1 MNTIIITVGVIVI
14 ALISVLFLISIM
26 SASNKI
32 DRIDS
37 TIKHHLIDIYNRQ
50 RDIHDNIS
58 CINNNITDSIKE
70 IHTQLKNIIELN
82 NGIKE
87 DNKELVENY
96 QKICDDLAT
105 IITTVN
111 EKKTTRRVKRLD
123 DGCRKHKCK
132 CHEENNSQQINKE
145 DTNSKID
152 FEQEAN
158 R

>member
-14 ALISVLFLISIM
+14 ALISVLLLISIM
-26 SASNKI
+26 SASNKV
-32 DRIDS
+32 DRITS
-37 TIKHHLIDIYNRQ
+37 RIEKHL
-50 RDIHDNIS
+50 
-58 CINNNITDSIKE
+58 NNIYEKE
-70 IHTQLKNIIELN
+70 TETNLNILISTREINTQLKSIIELN

-123 DGCRKHKCK
+123 NGCGTHKCK
-132 CHEENNSQQINKE
+132 CHEENNSQQIGKE
-145 DTNSKID
+145 DTSSKID
-152 FEQEAN
+152 FKQEVN

>member
-14 ALISVLFLISIM
+14 ALISVLLLIFIM
-26 SASNKI
+26 SASNKV
-32 DRIDS
+32 DRIS
-37 TIKHHLIDIYNRQ
+37 SRIEKHL
-50 RDIHDNIS
+50 
-58 CINNNITDSIKE
+58 NNIYEKE
-70 IHTQLKNIIELN
+70 TETNLNLLISTREINTQLKNIIELN

-123 DGCRKHKCK
+123 DGCGKHKCK
-132 CHEENNSQQINKE
+132 CHEENNSQQIGKE
-145 DTNSKID
+145 DTSSKIG
-152 FEQEAN
+152 FKQEAN
-158 R
+158 H

>member
-14 ALISVLFLISIM
+14 ALISVLLLISIM
-26 SASNKI
+26 SASNKV
-32 DRIDS
+32 DRIES

-50 RDIHDNIS
+50 SDIHDNIS
-58 CINNNITDSIKE
+58 CINNSITDSTKE
-70 IHTQLKNIIELN
+70 IHTQLKSIIELN

-105 IITTVN
+105 IITTIN

-123 DGCRKHKCK
+123 DGCGKHKCK
-132 CHEENNSQQINKE
+132 CHEENNSQQISKE
-145 DTNSKID
+145 DTNSKIG
-152 FEQEAN
+152 FKQEAN

>member
-14 ALISVLFLISIM
+14 ALISVLLLISIM
-26 SASNKI
+26 SASNKV
-32 DRIDS
+32 DRISSNIEKYLKNIYEKETETNLNLLIS
-37 TIKHHLIDIYNRQ
+37 TRE
-50 RDIHDNIS
+50 
-58 CINNNITDSIKE
+58 IN
-70 IHTQLKNIIELN
+70 TQLKNIIELN

-111 EKKTTRRVKRLD
+111 EKKTTRRVKRL
-123 DGCRKHKCK
+123 GCGTHKCK
-132 CHEENNSQQINKE
+132 CNEENNSQQISKE
-145 DTNSKID
+145 DTNSKIG
-152 FEQEAN
+152 FKQEAN

>member
-14 ALISVLFLISIM
+14 ALISVLLLISII
-26 SASNKI
+26 SSSNKL

-37 TIKHHLIDIYNRQ
+37 YIEKYLKNIYDGEIEING
-50 RDIHDNIS
+50 NILGS
-58 CINNNITDSIKE
+58 RKE
-70 IHTQLKNIIELN
+70 IHTQLKSIIELN

-111 EKKTTRRVKRLD
+111 EKKTTRRVKHLD
-123 DGCRKHKCK
+123 DGCGKHKCK
-132 CHEENNSQQINKE
+132 CHEENNSQQISKE
-145 DTNSKID
+145 DTSSKIG
-152 FEQEAN
+152 FKQEAN

>member
-14 ALISVLFLISIM
+14 ALISVLLLISIM
-26 SASNKI
+26 SASNKL
-32 DRIDS
+32 DKIDS
-37 TIKHHLIDIYNRQ
+37 HIEKYLKNIYDGEIEING
-50 RDIHDNIS
+50 NILGS
-58 CINNNITDSIKE
+58 RKE
-70 IHTQLKNIIELN
+70 INTQLKNIIELN

-123 DGCRKHKCK
+123 DGCGKHKCK
-132 CHEENNSQQINKE
+132 CHEENNSQQIGKE
-145 DTNSKID
+145 DPNSKID
-152 FEQEAN
+152 FKQEAN

>member
-1 MNTIIITVGVIVI
+1 MNTIIITVGVIAI
-14 ALISVLFLISIM
+14 ALISVLLLISIM
-26 SASNKI
+26 SASNKV
-32 DRIDS
+32 DRIES
-37 TIKHHLIDIYNRQ
+37 TIKHHLINIYNRQ

-58 CINNNITDSIKE
+58 YINNNITDSTKE
-70 IHTQLKNIIELN
+70 VHTQLKSIIELN

-123 DGCRKHKCK
+123 KVCEKHKCK

-145 DTNSKID
+145 DTSSKID
-152 FEQEAN
+152 FKQEAN

>member
-1 MNTIIITVGVIVI
+1 MNTIIITVGVIAI
-14 ALISVLFLISIM
+14 ALISVLLLIFIM
-26 SASNKI
+26 SASNKV

-50 RDIHDNIS
+50 RDIHDNI
-58 CINNNITDSIKE
+58 TDSTKE
-70 IHTQLKNIIELN
+70 IHTQLKSIIELN

-105 IITTVN
+105 IITTIN

-123 DGCRKHKCK
+123 DGCGKHKCK
-132 CHEENNSQQINKE
+132 CHEENNSQQIGKE
-145 DTNSKID
+145 DTSSKIG
-152 FEQEAN
+152 FKQEAN

>member
-14 ALISVLFLISIM
+14 ALISVLLLISIM
-26 SASNKI
+26 SVSNKV

-37 TIKHHLIDIYNRQ
+37 HIEKYLKNIYDGEIEING
-50 RDIHDNIS
+50 NILGS
-58 CINNNITDSIKE
+58 RKE
-70 IHTQLKNIIELN
+70 IHTQLKSIIELN

-123 DGCRKHKCK
+123 DGCGKHKCK
-132 CHEENNSQQINKE
+132 CHEENNSQQISKE
-145 DTNSKID
+145 DTNSKIG
-152 FEQEAN
+152 FKQEAN

>member
-1 MNTIIITVGVIVI
+1 MNIIIITVGVIVI
-14 ALISVLFLISIM
+14 ALISVLLLISII
-26 SASNKI
+26 SSSNKL

-37 TIKHHLIDIYNRQ
+37 HIEKYLKNIYDGEIEING
-50 RDIHDNIS
+50 NILGS
-58 CINNNITDSIKE
+58 RKE
-70 IHTQLKNIIELN
+70 INTQLKNIIELN

-111 EKKTTRRVKRLD
+111 ENKTTRRVKRL
-123 DGCRKHKCK
+123 GCGTHKCK
-132 CHEENNSQQINKE
+132 CNEENNSQQISKE
-145 DTNSKID
+145 DTSSKIG
-152 FEQEAN
+152 FKQEAN

>member
-14 ALISVLFLISIM
+14 ALISILLLISIM
-26 SASNKI
+26 SASNKV
-32 DRIDS
+32 DRIES

-58 CINNNITDSIKE
+58 CIDNTITDSTKE
-70 IHTQLKNIIELN
+70 IHTQLKSIIELN

-105 IITTVN
+105 IITTIN
-111 EKKTTRRVKRLD
+111 EKKTSRKVNRL
-123 DGCRKHKCK
+123 GCGTHKCK
-132 CHEENNSQQINKE
+132 CNEENNSKQISKE
-145 DTNSKID
+145 DTSSKIG
-152 FEQEAN
+152 FKQEAN
-158 R
+158 H

>member
-1 MNTIIITVGVIVI
+1 MNTIIITVGVIAI
-14 ALISVLFLISIM
+14 ALISVLLLIFIM
-26 SASNKI
+26 SASNKV

-50 RDIHDNIS
+50 RDIHDNI
-58 CINNNITDSIKE
+58 TDSTKE
-70 IHTQLKNIIELN
+70 IHTQLKSIIELN

-105 IITTVN
+105 IITTIN

-123 DGCRKHKCK
+123 DGCGKHKCK
-132 CHEENNSQQINKE
+132 CHEENNSQQIGKE
-145 DTNSKID
+145 DTPPKIG
-152 FEQEAN
+152 FKQEAN

>member
-14 ALISVLFLISIM
+14 ALISVLLLIFIM
-26 SASNKI
+26 SASNKV
-32 DRIDS
+32 DRISSRIEKYLNNIYEKETETNLNILIS
-37 TIKHHLIDIYNRQ
+37 TRE
-50 RDIHDNIS
+50 
-58 CINNNITDSIKE
+58 INN
-70 IHTQLKNIIELN
+70 QLKSIIELN

-123 DGCRKHKCK
+123 DGCGKYKCK
-132 CHEENNSQQINKE
+132 CHEENNSQQIGKE
-145 DTNSKID
+145 DTSSKIG
-152 FEQEAN
+152 FKQEAN

>member
-14 ALISVLFLISIM
+14 VLISALLLISIM

-37 TIKHHLIDIYNRQ
+37 TIKHHLINIY
-50 RDIHDNIS
+50 DKECFIYD
-58 CINNNITDSIKE
+58 NITDSAKE
-70 IHTQLKNIIELN
+70 IHTQLKSIIELN

-111 EKKTTRRVKRLD
+111 EKKTTKRVKRL
-123 DGCRKHKCK
+123 GCGTHKCK
-132 CHEENNSQQINKE
+132 CHEENNSQQIGKE
-145 DTNSKID
+145 DPNSIK
-152 FEQEAN
+152 
-158 R
+158 

>member
-14 ALISVLFLISIM
+14 ALISVLLLISIM
-26 SASNKI
+26 SASNKV
-32 DRIDS
+32 DRVDS

-50 RDIHDNIS
+50 DNINDNIS
-58 CINNNITDSIKE
+58 NINKNININIKE
-70 IHTQLKNIIELN
+70 IHTQLKSIIELN

-132 CHEENNSQQINKE
+132 CHEENNSQQIDKE
-145 DTNSKID
+145 DTSSKID
-152 FEQEAN
+152 FKQEAN
-158 R
+158 H

>member
-14 ALISVLFLISIM
+14 ALISVLLLISIM
-26 SASNKI
+26 SVSNKV

-37 TIKHHLIDIYNRQ
+37 HIEKYLKNIYEKEAETNLNLLISTRE
-50 RDIHDNIS
+50 
-58 CINNNITDSIKE
+58 IN
-70 IHTQLKNIIELN
+70 TQLKNIIELN

-105 IITTVN
+105 IITTIN
-111 EKKTTRRVKRLD
+111 EKKTSRRVNRL
-123 DGCRKHKCK
+123 GCGTHKCK
-132 CHEENNSQQINKE
+132 CNEENNSQQISKE
-145 DTNSKID
+145 DTNSKIG
-152 FEQEAN
+152 FKQAAN

>member
-14 ALISVLFLISIM
+14 ALISVLLLISIM

-32 DRIDS
+32 DKIES
-37 TIKHHLIDIYNRQ
+37 TIKQYLISICNKQD
-50 RDIHDNIS
+50 DIHDNTS
-58 CINNNITDSIKE
+58 AINKNITASTKE
-70 IHTQLKNIIELN
+70 IHTQLKSIIELN

-105 IITTVN
+105 IITTIN
-111 EKKTTRRVKRLD
+111 EKKTTRRVKRLN
-123 DGCRKHKCK
+123 DGCGTHKCK
-132 CHEENNSQQINKE
+132 CHEENNSQQIGKE
-145 DTNSKID
+145 DTSSKIG
-152 FEQEAN
+152 FKQEAN

>member
-14 ALISVLFLISIM
+14 ALISVLLLISII
-26 SASNKI
+26 SSSNKL

-37 TIKHHLIDIYNRQ
+37 YIEKYLKNIYDGEIEING
-50 RDIHDNIS
+50 NILGS
-58 CINNNITDSIKE
+58 RKE
-70 IHTQLKNIIELN
+70 INTQLKNIIELN

-96 QKICDDLAT
+96 QKICDDLTT

-111 EKKTTRRVKRLD
+111 EKKTARRVNRL
-123 DGCRKHKCK
+123 GCGTHKCK
-132 CHEENNSQQINKE
+132 CNEENNSQQIGKE
-145 DTNSKID
+145 DTSSKIG
-152 FEQEAN
+152 FKQEAN

>member
-14 ALISVLFLISIM
+14 ALISVLLLISIM
-26 SASNKI
+26 SASNKV
-32 DRIDS
+32 DRISSRIEKYLKNIYEKETETNLNLLIS
-37 TIKHHLIDIYNRQ
+37 TRE
-50 RDIHDNIS
+50 
-58 CINNNITDSIKE
+58 IN
-70 IHTQLKNIIELN
+70 TQLKNIIELN

-111 EKKTTRRVKRLD
+111 EKKTTRRVKRLN
-123 DGCRKHKCK
+123 DGCGTHKCK
-132 CHEENNSQQINKE
+132 CHEENNSQQIGKE
-145 DTNSKID
+145 DTTPKIG
-152 FEQEAN
+152 FKQEAN

>member
-14 ALISVLFLISIM
+14 ALISVLLLIFIM
-26 SASNKI
+26 SASNKV
-32 DRIDS
+32 DRV
-37 TIKHHLIDIYNRQ
+37 N
-50 RDIHDNIS
+50 S
-58 CINNNITDSIKE
+58 CIEKHLRNIYEKEIETNVNILTSTKE
-70 IHTQLKNIIELN
+70 IHTQLKSIIELN

-111 EKKTTRRVKRLD
+111 EKKTTRIVNRL
-123 DGCRKHKCK
+123 GCGTHKCK
-132 CHEENNSQQINKE
+132 CNEENNSQQIGKE
-145 DTNSKID
+145 DTSSKIG
-152 FEQEAN
+152 FKQEAN

>member
-14 ALISVLFLISIM
+14 ALISVLLLISII
-26 SASNKI
+26 STSDKVNRANS
-32 DRIDS
+32 RIYS
-37 TIKHHLIDIYNRQ
+37 YL
-50 RDIHDNIS
+50 
-58 CINNNITDSIKE
+58 DSIYEKE
-70 IHTQLKNIIELN
+70 IRISVNTQEIHNQLKSIIELN

-105 IITTVN
+105 IITTIN

-158 R
+158 C

>member
-14 ALISVLFLISIM
+14 ALISVLLLIFIM
-26 SASNKI
+26 SASNKV
-32 DRIDS
+32 DRIES
-37 TIKHHLIDIYNRQ
+37 TIKHHLINIYNRQ

-58 CINNNITDSIKE
+58 YINNNITDSTKE
-70 IHTQLKNIIELN
+70 VHTQLKSIIELN

-123 DGCRKHKCK
+123 KVCEKHKCK

-145 DTNSKID
+145 DTSSKID
-152 FEQEAN
+152 FKQEAN

>member
-14 ALISVLFLISIM
+14 ALISVLLLISIM
-26 SASNKI
+26 SASNKV
-32 DRIDS
+32 DRIS
-37 TIKHHLIDIYNRQ
+37 SRIEKHL
-50 RDIHDNIS
+50 
-58 CINNNITDSIKE
+58 NNIYEKE
-70 IHTQLKNIIELN
+70 TETNLNILISTREINTQLKSIIELN

-111 EKKTTRRVKRLD
+111 EKKTTRRVNRL
-123 DGCRKHKCK
+123 GCGTHKCK
-132 CHEENNSQQINKE
+132 CNEENNSQQINKE
-145 DTNSKID
+145 DTSSKIG
-152 FEQEAN
+152 FKQEAN

>member
-14 ALISVLFLISIM
+14 VLISALLLISIM

-37 TIKHHLIDIYNRQ
+37 TIKHHLINIY
-50 RDIHDNIS
+50 DKECFIYD
-58 CINNNITDSIKE
+58 NITDSAKE
-70 IHTQLKNIIELN
+70 IHTQLKSIIELN

-111 EKKTTRRVKRLD
+111 EKKITRRVKRLD
-123 DGCRKHKCK
+123 DGCGKHKCK
-132 CHEENNSQQINKE
+132 CHEENNSQQIGKE
-145 DTNSKID
+145 DTSSKID
-152 FEQEAN
+152 FKQEAN
-158 R
+158 H

>member
-1 MNTIIITVGVIVI
+1 MNTIIITVGVIAI
-14 ALISVLFLISIM
+14 ALISVLLLISIM
-26 SASNKI
+26 SASNKV

-37 TIKHHLIDIYNRQ
+37 TIKHHLIDIYDREWA
-50 RDIHDNIS
+50 IYDNITNS
-58 CINNNITDSIKE
+58 TKE
-70 IHTQLKNIIELN
+70 IHTQLKSIIELN

-111 EKKTTRRVKRLD
+111 EKKTTRRVKRL
-123 DGCRKHKCK
+123 GCGTHKCK
-132 CHEENNSQQINKE
+132 CNEENNSQQIDKE
-145 DTNSKID
+145 DTSSKIG
-152 FEQEAN
+152 FKQEAN

>member
-14 ALISVLFLISIM
+14 TLISVLLLISIM
-26 SASNKI
+26 SASNKV
-32 DRIDS
+32 DRIES
-37 TIKHHLIDIYNRQ
+37 TIKHHLINIYNRQ

-58 CINNNITDSIKE
+58 CINNNITDSTKE
-70 IHTQLKNIIELN
+70 IHTQLKSIIELN

-105 IITTVN
+105 IITTIN

-123 DGCRKHKCK
+123 NGCGTHKCK
-132 CHEENNSQQINKE
+132 CHEENNFQQISKE
-145 DTNSKID
+145 DTSSKIG
-152 FEQEAN
+152 FKQEAN
-158 R
+158 H